1 MLMVVGWAAGY
12 NTVSR
17 MLRVWV
23 VLHAECRSTDTN
35 GAGGV
40 GTTIADMSKRDDRW
54 RAAPGRA
61 RRENVAAA
69 PCATAATAS
78 RDSVV
83 TAILPTPD
91 ALCWRTNGSLLRR
104 MPTPGEKANALW
116 CRWRRQVHAQ
126 RPRVWAR
133 LGFDA
138 GRLGFRIRAP
148 PRHPDLSGQR
158 PGDRRGARHH
168 RLPCARRESA
178 HTVGQVASPGA
189 CSVAARVSKARV
201 RRRQARIPNPSLQ
214 PRDPDLATIRR
225 RPTLRSP
232 P

>member
-1 MLMVVGWAAGY
+1 MLMVVGWAAGH

-83 TAILPTPD
+83 TATLAD
-91 ALCWRTNGSLLRR
+91 AEARSVGAARTFG
-104 MPTPGEKANALW
+104 P
-116 CRWRRQVHAQ
+116 
-126 RPRVWAR
+126 
-133 LGFDA
+133 
-138 GRLGFRIRAP
+138 
-148 PRHPDLSGQR
+148 
-158 PGDRRGARHH
+158 
-168 RLPCARRESA
+168 
-178 HTVGQVASPGA
+178 
-189 CSVAARVSKARV
+189 CSVLQRAVLTL
-201 RRRQARIPNPSLQ
+201 PSLVSL
-214 PRDPDLATIRR
+214 PSPLVIPIAFYVTYL
-225 RPTLRSP
+225 TLRAHR
-232 P
+232 

>member
-54 RAAPGRA
+54 RAALGRA

-78 RDSVV
+78 RDSDV
-83 TAILPTPD
+83 TATFAD
-91 ALCWRTNGSLLRR
+91 AESALCWRS
-104 MPTPGEKANALW
+104 A
-116 CRWRRQVHAQ
+116 QVSCAVFATCGTYS
-126 RPRVWAR
+126 P
-133 LGFDA
+133 F
-138 GRLGFRIRAP
+138 
-148 PRHPDLSGQR
+148 SG
-158 PGDRRGARHH
+158 
-168 RLPCARRESA
+168 L
-178 HTVGQVASPGA
+178 ASIM
-189 CSVAARVSKARV
+189 V
-201 RRRQARIPNPSLQ
+201 IP
-214 PRDPDLATIRR
+214 I
-225 RPTLRSP
+225 
-232 P
+232 